1 MILLKRN
8 KWGCVNSLMV
18 ILTGRERLTAQVL
31 IELRKRK
38 GKEREIKKEVKE
50 EEK

>member
-1 MILLKRN
+1 M
-8 KWGCVNSLMV
+8 GSVNSLMV